1 MVVAEQ
7 EEPDYTFKTVGYPN
21 PEDPKAFG
29 YAIELGKKEKADILV
44 ATDPDCDRVAM
55 MVNDGNDNFVFLN
68 GNQIGALLVNY
79 ILSQRHK
86 KGTLPEKG
94 AIVKSLVTGDL
105 GKAIASK
112 YGVETFDTLTGF
124 KFICAKANE
133 WDITGE
139 YTFIFGYEEH
149 WLYLWHM

>member
-86 KGTLPEKG
+86 KEPCQRRG
-94 AIVKSLVTGDL
+94 AIVRV
-105 GKAIASK
+105 
-112 YGVETFDTLTGF
+112 
-124 KFICAKANE
+124 
-133 WDITGE
+133 W
-139 YTFIFGYEEH
+139 
-149 WLYLWHM
+149 